1 MDRAGLTGRRE
12 SVLLYA
18 ADRSSAWRPME
29 FFGCLGFAEGW
40 VRGWRYQKRRLSSS
54 QEKEKKGISVKKL
67 LIFNRMESIDP
78 AKN

>member
-1 MDRAGLTGRRE
+1 
-12 SVLLYA
+12 
-18 ADRSSAWRPME
+18 ME

-54 QEKEKKGISVKKL
+54 QEKEKKGVSVKKL